1 VGGVEV
7 DLFGVLEVR
16 REGRPLALRGD
27 IPRALVGYL
36 ALHPGEQVLT
46 DDLVAAV
53 WTSAPDNVLSTLRA
67 HLSRVRTGG
76 LGSTLVG
83 ARGGYLL
90 DVPRE
95 AVDIVRFQDAVAGG
109 DASSDR
115 ADPLARLIDLVAVA
129 RQEVLAGL
137 DAFPFVM
144 AARRELAR
152 SRRELEEDLGE
163 AALQG
168 GDQSLATAVLADTV
182 ARDPLHER
190 PVRLL
195 ATALARSARHSDAI
209 ETLDAFAER
218 LRSEK
223 GLDASARVVA
233 LRASIVRLD
242 PAVVTPAQ
250 GTDAVDRVGVPI
262 PLTRFI
268 GRTAELGALR
278 AARHTERL
286 ITIVGPAGVGKTR
299 IAVELAREAT
309 TALDDEQYM
318 VDLADVSD
326 PDAVL
331 MAVAAVVRASELT
344 LDAIVRRIGG
354 SRVLLVLDNAD
365 HVLGALA
372 VVVDALLARTDSLRL
387 LVTSREPL
395 RLAAEHELVLEP
407 LSGRAGD
414 DGWRLFAERALDA
427 RGGRAFDEAEERDAR
442 MLSAELDGIPL
453 AIELAA
459 ARLDVLEVADVRDGI
474 GASTGPGRHDSLRA
488 AIGWSV
494 DLLDAEQR
502 DMLVAVAR
510 FSGPFTPEAVAGID
524 GIPEQRARRVLEDL
538 IGKSLVAVDRSD
550 TGRRRLRVL
559 ESTRAYAAGLDAP
572 ATIAGWRVRHRE
584 WFAGFAWGLAP
595 TLRTF
600 VARDTMA
607 VLDGFRADLAAAMDS
622 ATAAGDRRSAV
633 RLAGALAHYW
643 YLRGLLREGRERIDR
658 ALALPGARVDA
669 EPVAQLELANL
680 AYQLG
685 DAPAAFAAIAASLE
699 SGQAEGDVSVVAVAL
714 ARAGYGRSLFG
725 DLAAGE
731 QLIARAREMLEAI
744 EPWARS
750 EVEMATGQKL
760 RSEGRLDE
768 ALAAVTES
776 HRIASSTGYTWMVTS
791 ARYVMAKALVDARR
805 PQDAITVAWNGAEWA
820 RRNEDAAAALAL
832 VHVVAGAC
840 AFVERHEIGARLL
853 GAVDEIGLRYDY
865 STAAAEGEDAD
876 RLRAAIAAGLGP
888 GEFDREYRN
897 GRRLG
902 WDDVTRLIDRLP
914 RTGTR
919 AVAV

>member
-1 VGGVEV
+1 VGIEI
-7 DLFGVLEVR
+7 DLFGVPEVR
-16 REGRPLALRGD
+16 REGTPLALRGD

-36 ALHPGEQVLT
+36 ALHAGERITT
-46 DDLVAAV
+46 DELVAAV
-53 WTSAPDNVLSTLRA
+53 WAEAPDNVLSTLRA

-76 LGSTLVG
+76 LGAVLVG
-83 ARGGYLL
+83 SRGGYLL
-90 DVPRE
+90 DVPRD
-95 AVDIVRFQDAVAGG
+95 AVDVVRFQDAMAGL
-109 DASSDR
+109 DVPADR
-115 ADPLARLIDLVAVA
+115 GDPLARLIDLVAVA
-129 RQEVLAGL
+129 RQDVLAGL
-137 DAFPFVM
+137 DTFPFVVPV
-144 AARRELAR
+144 RRELAR

-163 AALQG
+163 AALHG

-195 ATALARSARHSDAI
+195 ATALARSARHSDAL

-218 LRSEK
+218 LRTEK
-223 GLDASARVVA
+223 GLDASPRVVA

-242 PAVVTPAQ
+242 PAVVTPVQ
-250 GTDAVDRVGVPI
+250 GGQAVDRVGVPI

-268 GRTAELGALR
+268 GRTSELGALR
-278 AARHTERL
+278 QARHTDRL

-299 IAVELAREAT
+299 IAIELAREAT
-309 TALDDEQYM
+309 AALDDEQYM
-318 VDLADVSD
+318 VDLGDVSD
-326 PDAVL
+326 PDAVIPTI
-331 MAVAAVVRASELT
+331 AAVVRANELT
-344 LDAIVRRIGG
+344 LDAIVRRIGAG
-354 SRVLLVLDNAD
+354 RVLLVLDNAD

-372 VVVDALLARTDSLRL
+372 VAVHALLARTDALRV

-395 RLAAEHELVLEP
+395 RLAAEREVVLRP
-407 LSGRAGD
+407 LNESASE
-414 DGWRLFAERALDA
+414 DGWRLFSERALDA
-427 RGGRAFDEAEERDAR
+427 RGGRAFDDDEEREAR
-442 MLSAELDGIPL
+442 ILSAELDGIPL
-453 AIELAA
+453 ALELAA
-459 ARLDVLEVADVRDGI
+459 ARLDFLEIADVRGGI
-474 GASTGPGRHDSLRA
+474 GASNGSGRHGSLRS
-488 AIGWSV
+488 AIGWTV
-494 DLLDAEQR
+494 DLLDADLR
-502 DMLVAVAR
+502 DLLIAAAR
-510 FSGPFTPEAVAGID
+510 FAGPFTVEAIAGIT
-524 GIPEQRARRVLEDL
+524 GIAEERARTMLDTL

-550 TGRRRLRVL
+550 TGRRRLRIL
-559 ESTRAYAAGLDAP
+559 ESTRDFAAGLDAP
-572 ATIAGWRVRHRE
+572 AAVAAWRVRHRE
-584 WFAGFAWGLAP
+584 WFAALAWNLAP

-622 ATAAGDRRSAV
+622 AIADGDRRSAV
-633 RLAGALAHYW
+633 RLVGGLAHYW
-643 YLRGLLREGRERIDR
+643 YLRGLLREGRQRIDR
-658 ALALPGARVDA
+658 ALALPGPLVDA
-669 EPVAQLELANL
+669 EPLAQLELANL

-685 DAPAAFAAIAASLE
+685 DAPAAFAAIAT
-699 SGQAEGDVSVVAVAL
+699 AEETGRSAGETSVVAVAL

-725 DLAAGE
+725 EIAAGE
-731 QLIARAREMLEAI
+731 QLILAARQLLDAA

-760 RSEGRLDE
+760 RAESRLDE
-768 ALAAVTES
+768 ALAALTES
-776 HRIASSTGYTWMVTS
+776 HRIASTTGYTWMVTS
-791 ARYVMAKALVDARR
+791 ARYVMAKTLVDARR
-805 PQDAITVAWNGAEWA
+805 SRDAITVAWNGAEWA

-840 AFVERHEIGARLL
+840 AYVERHEIGARLM

-902 WDDVTRLIDRLP
+902 WDDVARLIDRLP

-919 AVAV
+919 TFAV